1 MADKTITT
9 DITMERAKELH
20 RDLFGSTVRERSIA
34 KLEIKLIQKYLH
46 EAFEAGRAH
55 ER

>member
-1 MADKTITT
+1 MTDGTHTT

-20 RDLFGSTVRERSIA
+20 RDLLGSTVREQLIT

>member
-1 MADKTITT
+1 MDSKTT
-9 DITMERAKELH
+9 EQQAKELH
-20 RDLFGSTVRERSIA
+20 RDLFSSTVRDRA
-34 KLEIKLIQKYLH
+34 MLRLEVKLIQKYLD